1 VVTPSRA
8 GWTYHHH
15 DDGGLNGALHRWSVM
30 AAVAALVVLVAL
42 IALVVLGNG
51 GHRHPRPSSTRT
63 PVGTSAGHR
72 TSSGGPVDVTAP
84 AAAPLTSA
92 PSGVVWQLVDGV
104 ALPSSSSDGP
114 ARVAGGVPSGF
125 AHTPTGA
132 LLACVQIG
140 FRLGSV
146 NPADQAGVVRAMVI
160 GAGRAALLA
169 SRPAAAP
176 AVKPQLAG
184 FRYLT
189 YTPALAVIG
198 LAWRVTDAATGT
210 TRPVAVGELQMS
222 WAGGDWRLVDDGT
235 PAALPTPL
243 DPALTGYIAFAGA

>member
-1 VVTPSRA
+1 VTA
-8 GWTYHHH
+8 
-15 DDGGLNGALHRWSVM
+15 V
-30 AAVAALVVLVAL
+30 VAAIVAL

-51 GHRHPRPSSTRT
+51 AHHRPRPSSTTT
-63 PVGTSAGHR
+63 PKISSAGHS
-72 TSSGGPVDVTAP
+72 TSSTRPVEVTTP
-84 AAAPLTSA
+84 VAAPLTAA
-92 PSGVVWQLVDGV
+92 PTGVAWQLVDGV
-104 ALPSSSSDGP
+104 ALPSSSADGP
-114 ARVAGGVPSGF
+114 TRVAGGVPAGF

-146 NPADQAGVVRAMVI
+146 NPGDQAGVVRAMVI
-160 GAGRAALLA
+160 GAGQAALLA

-189 YTPALAVIG
+189 YTPSQAVIG
-198 LAWRVTDAATGT
+198 LAWRVTDAATNS
-210 TRPVAVGELQMS
+210 TRLVAVGELQVS
-222 WAGGDWRLVDDGT
+222 WESGDWRLVDDGT

-243 DPALTGYIAFAGA
+243 DPALTGYVAFAGA